1 MSEPMYL
8 GFDFGL
14 KRMGVAVGQ
23 KLTGTARPLETLAV
37 KEGEPD
43 WEIIK
48 KLINVWRPEACIVG
62 LPLRLDDKDQPIT
75 IAARRF
81 AKQLSAFSALPTY
94 PVDERLSTVEAR
106 ALLFE
111 QGGYR
116 KIKKSQVDSF
126 AASIILEQWLKCPG

>member
-1 MSEPMYL
+1 MSEPIYL

-23 KLTGTARPLETLAV
+23 KLTATAQPLETLSV
-37 KEGEPD
+37 KEGQPD
-43 WEIIK
+43 WAKIK
-48 KLINVWRPEACIVG
+48 KMVATWRPQACIVG

-81 AKQLSAFSALPTY
+81 AKKLEVVCALPVFY
-94 PVDERLSTVEAR
+94 VDERLTTVEAR
-106 ALLFE
+106 ALLFD

-126 AASIILEQWLKCPG
+126 AASIILEQWLKCPI